1 MKNNNKDDEVRDF
14 PGEKLIQETN
24 RVLKWNGSTDILWNN
39 IEARLDESR
48 KSWRLKFRIHLALA
62 CILIVALVL
71 IMIASKM

>member
-14 PGEKLIQETN
+14 PSEKLIQDVN

-39 IEARLDESR
+39 IEARLDENR
-48 KSWRLKFRIHLALA
+48 KSWRLKFRIHLVLA
-62 CILIVALVL
+62 CILIFALIL